1 MKYGCRAHDYGCFTA
16 QELARTLADQG
27 YNAAQL
33 AMPKAIRGIA
43 DMNGISPEQLE
54 EIRTAFAEADVEI
67 TVENNDYDFKT
78 FEGSGIHSVKDF
90 TVGEVT
96 EEKNGDQMYFTGTI
110 TNDSD
115 EDLGGVIATI
125 VFKKDGNIVGG
136 VTGQVGGI
144 VAGDTTTFNIAAKS
158 AFSDYDSY
166 DVYVTQEPA

>member
-158 AFSDYDSY
+158 GFSDYDSY

>member
-1 MKYGCRAHDYGCFTA
+1 M
-16 QELARTLADQG
+16 
-27 YNAAQL
+27 
-33 AMPKAIRGIA
+33 
-43 DMNGISPEQLE
+43 
-54 EIRTAFAEADVEI
+54 EI

-158 AFSDYDSY
+158 GFSDYDSY

>member
-1 MKYGCRAHDYGCFTA
+1 M
-16 QELARTLADQG
+16 
-27 YNAAQL
+27 
-33 AMPKAIRGIA
+33 
-43 DMNGISPEQLE
+43 
-54 EIRTAFAEADVEI
+54 EI

-96 EEKNGDQMYFTGTI
+96 EEKNGDQMYFSGSL

-158 AFSDYDSY
+158 GFSDYDSY
-166 DVYVTQEPA
+166 DVYVTQERRNTDFSSLAHMRGAFLLPVDENTTAVVRGG